1 MIRNRTQVGNQSPK
15 SHFLRVIV
23 QNIVLFW
30 QVYPLATLGTLGL
43 TIVQGLLPL
52 ASAWI
57 LKTFIDW
64 IAQRISGDAVQSM
77 QFLIMLLIAQAL
89 VIFATAILPT
99 LNYYLQAE
107 LGRRLV
113 LHIQTTVYEKITGF
127 KGLAPFEHS
136 PTYDTMRLARQGA
149 EYSTREMLPALMGLM
164 QNVVILLSFLVVFVS
179 LDARLALLGIVAS
192 VPGLIAQVL
201 LTRRHVALAATTSA
215 DRRRKLFYS
224 SILANSIAAKEV
236 QLFGL
241 GDYFLNKLTTVSRR
255 IHGHERNLDK
265 QELGWGTG
273 LGFLSSV
280 FTGGAWILI
289 AISAFNGRL
298 SLGDVTLAING
309 LASLQGSLQGLIGT
323 IGNLMRSI
331 LFYRYYETL
340 LQMPPALSVPTTP
353 RPVPILT
360 RGLEFRGVSFRYRD
374 DLPWVLRDV
383 NLTIPAG
390 QCIALVGLNGAG
402 KTTFVKLLM
411 RMYDPTE
418 GQILWDG
425 IDIRQFDIDEFRTR
439 IGAVFQDFMRYDLTA
454 QENIGLGDITNLN
467 NASLIEGAARHAA
480 VHDVISDL
488 PQGYQTELTRMLAEE
503 SLGYDLSGGQWQR
516 IATARM
522 FMRQASMLILDEP
535 TSALDAEAEY
545 ETNMQFRTLL
555 AERTGVLIAHR
566 FNTVRMAH
574 LIVVL
579 DNGQIT
585 EYGTHETLMK
595 HNGTYARLY
604 YLQASGYHETRRQS
618 HCEDSMVR

>member
-1 MIRNRTQVGNQSPK
+1 MIRNRTQVEDQSPK
-15 SHFLRVIV
+15 SHFFRVIV

-30 QVYPLATLGTLGL
+30 QVYPLATLGTVGL

-64 IAQRISGDAVQSM
+64 IAQHVSGDAEQSM

-89 VIFATAILPT
+89 VIFASAMFPS
-99 LNYYLQAE
+99 LNRYLQAE
-107 LGRRLV
+107 LGRRLE
-113 LHIQTTVYEKITGF
+113 LRLQTNVYEKITGF
-127 KGLAPFEHS
+127 KGLAPFEHP
-136 PTYDTMRLARQGA
+136 PTYDTMRLAQAGA
-149 EYSTREMLPALMGLM
+149 EHSIRETLPSLMGLVE
-164 QNVVILLSFLVVFVS
+164 NLVTLLSFLIVFVS
-179 LDARLALLGIVAS
+179 LDASLAILGIVAS
-192 VPGLIAQVL
+192 IPDLVAQTL
-201 LTRRHVALAATTSA
+201 LTRRRVALVAITSA
-215 DRRRKLFYS
+215 DERRKGLYS
-224 SILANSIAAKEV
+224 SILADAVAAKEV
-236 QLFGL
+236 QLFGI
-241 GDYFLNKLTTVSRR
+241 GGYFLNKLTTASRR

-289 AISAFNGRL
+289 AISAFNGRM

-309 LASLQGSLQGLIGT
+309 LVSLQGSLQRLIST
-323 IGNLMRSI
+323 IGSLFGSV
-331 LFYRYYETL
+331 LFYRYYEIL
-340 LQMPPALSVPTTP
+340 LQMPPALSVTATP

-360 RGLEFRGVSFRYRD
+360 CGLEFRGVSFRYRD
-374 DLPWVLRDV
+374 DLPWILRDI

-390 QCIALVGLNGAG
+390 QCIALVGVNGAG
-402 KTTFVKLLM
+402 KTTLVKLLM

-425 IDIRQFDIDEFRTR
+425 IDIREFDIDEFRTR

-467 NASLIEGAARHAA
+467 NASLIEEAARHAS
-480 VHDVISDL
+480 VHDVITDL
-488 PQGYQTELTRMLAEE
+488 PQGYQTELTRMFAEE

-522 FMRQASMLILDEP
+522 FMRQASVLILDEP

-574 LIVVL
+574 LIAVL

-595 HNGTYARLY
+595 HNGTYAHLY
-604 YLQASGYHETRRQS
+604 YLQASGYHETRRKS